1 MCAGERLGI
10 GVDQHVSFE
19 LELCTELLAAYFT
32 GHRVNVHLVCQLVV
46 LLQGLQRGVGLVAVR
61 DRAFEI
67 QFSLMN
73 WQVVFQVVLVIE
85 LLATSGTE
93 VLVANPLLVNISEV
107 SHQII
112 SQKEFL
118 LANATRYVEVF
129 FSAAVSLFHV
139 AVELDTTCESV
150 NIELEYLTK
159 NWI

>member
-32 GHRVNVHLVCQLVV
+32 GHRVNVHLVSQLVV

-118 LANATRYVEVF
+118 LANATRYVKVF

>member
-1 MCAGERLGI
+1 MCTGERLGI

-32 GHRVNVHLVCQLVV
+32 GHRVNVHLVSQLVV

-93 VLVANPLLVNISEV
+93 VLVASPLLVNISEV

-129 FSAAVSLFHV
+129 LGATVSLFHV

-150 NIELEYLTK
+150 NIEEYLTK